1 MTAEGTA
8 GVKAADVERPASAP
22 AAPALSDGLTEAQAS
37 QRRAREG
44 RSRGSASSRSYT
56 SIIRANVLTVFNLIL
71 AGFGVLTLIFG
82 DVRDALFLGIIVA
95 NSAIGITQEVRAKRA
110 LDRLSL
116 LVAPRA
122 KVRRDGALR
131 EIDVEDVVVDD
142 IVVLAPGDQ
151 VVADGTLLTASDLH
165 LDESV
170 LTGESEP
177 ARRDAGQEVRSGS
190 FAVEGTGVYRVTA
203 VGADSFA
210 ARITGEAR
218 SFRHSRS
225 PLERAVNR
233 LLYAL
238 VALVVVLG
246 AVLGYS
252 LYHRH
257 VTVHT
262 AVATSAAGVVTM
274 VPEGLMVLVSL
285 TYAAAAVRMS
295 RRGVLAQ
302 QLNAIES
309 LASVDTICVDKTGTL
324 TQATLRVIELVPV
337 AGVDEETV
345 STALATLAASAS
357 TRNLTLQTIAD
368 AIPGEP
374 EPVLGEV
381 PFSSRRR
388 WSAIQVPVGS
398 FYLGAPGRVPV
409 GELEAVADQ
418 RQREG
423 RRVIAIAQ
431 TDGALPA
438 EPGERPP
445 EGLRPLGLVV
455 LAEELRPNVRETVSF
470 LLEQGVEI
478 KVLSGDS
485 PQTVAS
491 IARDVGIPV
500 AGVAEGAA
508 IPEDRNER
516 QRFALDA
523 TVLGRISPEGK
534 QAIVQALRDEGRY
547 VAMVGD
553 GVNDVPALKRSRLAI
568 AQGSG
573 TQMARSVADLV
584 LINGDF
590 ASVPPLVAEGRR
602 ALRNLQRVTKLY
614 VTKSALAAF
623 LILTIGTSSDAYPL
637 LPRHLSLAASLT
649 IGIPTF
655 FLALA
660 PSSGAWQPDRFVRGV
675 ARFAVPAGVMIGTGV
690 VAGYQFAL
698 HDLDLSVADSR
709 TVALTTLVVCGL
721 YLVLALEAG
730 GSRKRSA
737 LVGGMCAVMGAL
749 YLVALLL
756 PATRSFFAL
765 TVPSPGMVAIAILA
779 GLTSI
784 GALALCG
791 YSLRP
796 GPASEVERTGPTRT
810 ARLACAITAADA
822 LPSKADPARPR
833 PREPITIG
841 SASSSS
847 ATSQI
852 ASQVFPRATRA
863 VASNPAARAS
873 SAPSSALSP
882 ARSAA
887 I

>member
-1 MTAEGTA
+1 MSLVDLDT
-8 GVKAADVERPASAP
+8 P
-22 AAPALSDGLTEAQAS
+22 AAAVAPGPAGGLTEAEASRRLALAGHPARQAT
-37 QRRAREG
+37 
-44 RSRGSASSRSYT
+44 SRSYA
-56 SIIRANVLTVFNLIL
+56 SIVRANVLTVFNLIL
-71 AGFGVLTLIFG
+71 AGFGVVTLIFG
-82 DVRDALFLGIIVA
+82 DARDALFLGIIAA
-95 NSAIGITQEVRAKRA
+95 NSTIGISQEVRAKRA

-116 LVAPRA
+116 LVAPHA
-122 KVRRDGALR
+122 NVRRDGAVQKI
-131 EIDVEDVVVDD
+131 EVEQVVVDD
-142 IVVLAPGDQ
+142 VVVVAPGDQ
-151 VVADGTLLTASDLH
+151 VIADGTVLTAADLR
-165 LDESV
+165 LDESI
-170 LTGESEP
+170 LTGESVP
-177 ARRDAGQEVRSGS
+177 ARRAAGEAVRSGA
-190 FAVEGTGVYRVTA
+190 FVVEGTGAYRVTA
-203 VGADSFA
+203 VGQDSFA

-218 SFRHSRS
+218 SFRHPRS

-262 AVATSAAGVVTM
+262 AVATSAAGVVTII
-274 VPEGLMVLVSL
+274 PEGLMVLVSL
-285 TYAAAAVRMS
+285 TYAAAAVRMG

-309 LASVDTICVDKTGTL
+309 LASVDTICLDKTGTL
-324 TQATLRVIELVPV
+324 TEARLRVVELLP
-337 AGVDEETV
+337 APGTDEETV
-345 STALATLAASAS
+345 SSALATFAASAS
-357 TRNLTLQTIAD
+357 ARNLSLQAIAD
-368 AIPGEP
+368 AYPADA

-388 WSAIQVPVGS
+388 WSAIQVEAGS

-409 GELEAVADQ
+409 GELEVVAEQ

-423 RRVIAIAQ
+423 RRVIALADSDVALAAQ
-431 TDGALPA
+431 A
-438 EPGERPP
+438 GELPP

-455 LAEELRPNVRETVSF
+455 LAEELRPNVRETVAF
-470 LLEQGVEI
+470 LLEQGIEI

-485 PQTVAS
+485 PQTVAA
-491 IARDVGIPV
+491 IARDVGIRV
-500 AGVAEGAA
+500 GGVGEGSA
-508 IPEDRNER
+508 IPDDRASR
-516 QRFALDA
+516 QRFADDA
-523 TVLGRISPEGK
+523 TVVGRISPERK

-547 VAMVGD
+547 VGMVGD
-553 GVNDVPALKRSRLAI
+553 GVNDVPALKSSRLAI

-573 TQMARSVADLV
+573 TQMARSVSDLV
-584 LINGDF
+584 LVNGDF
-590 ASVPPLVAEGRR
+590 ATVPLLVAEGRR

-614 VTKSALAAF
+614 VTKSAFAAF

-660 PSSGAWQPDRFVRGV
+660 PSSGAWQSDRFVRGV

-690 VAGYQFAL
+690 VAGYLFAL

-737 LVGGMCAVMGAL
+737 LVGGMCAVMGGL
-749 YLVALLL
+749 YVVALLL
-756 PATRSFFAL
+756 PATRSFFEL
-765 TVPSPGMVAIAILA
+765 TVPSPGMVATAILA
-779 GLTSI
+779 GSASI

-791 YSLRP
+791 YSLRA
-796 GPASEVERTGPTRT
+796 GPA
-810 ARLACAITAADA
+810 
-822 LPSKADPARPR
+822 PAT
-833 PREPITIG
+833 E
-841 SASSSS
+841 
-847 ATSQI
+847 
-852 ASQVFPRATRA
+852 
-863 VASNPAARAS
+863 
-873 SAPSSALSP
+873 
-882 ARSAA
+882 
-887 I
+887 

>member
-1 MTAEGTA
+1 MSL
-8 GVKAADVERPASAP
+8 ADRADPEAVAVPAP
-22 AAPALSDGLTEAQAS
+22 ATGLTEAEAS
-37 QRRAREG
+37 RRLALAGSPARRAT
-44 RSRGSASSRSYT
+44 SRSYA
-56 SIIRANVLTVFNLIL
+56 SIVRANVLTVFNLIL
-71 AGFGVLTLIFG
+71 AGFGVVTLIFG
-82 DVRDALFLGIIVA
+82 DARDALFLGIIVA
-95 NSAIGITQEVRAKRA
+95 NSTIGVSQEVRAKRA

-116 LVAPRA
+116 LVAPHA
-122 KVRRDGALR
+122 NVRRDGAVHK
-131 EIDVEDVVVDD
+131 IAVEQVVVDD
-142 IVVLAPGDQ
+142 VVVFAPGDQ
-151 VVADGTLLTASDLH
+151 VIADGTVLTAADLL
-165 LDESV
+165 LDESI
-170 LTGESEP
+170 LTGESVP
-177 ARRDAGQEVRSGS
+177 ARRAVGDEVRSGA
-190 FAVEGTGVYRVTA
+190 FVAEGTGAYRVTA
-203 VGADSFA
+203 VGEDSFA

-218 SFRHSRS
+218 SFRHPRS

-238 VALVVVLG
+238 IALVVVLG

-274 VPEGLMVLVSL
+274 IPEGLMVLVSL

-324 TQATLRVIELVPV
+324 TEAALRVIEIVPA

-345 STALATLAASAS
+345 GTALATLAASAS
-357 TRNLTLQTIAD
+357 ARNLTLQAIAEAYPAD
-368 AIPGEP
+368 AEP
-374 EPVLGEV
+374 LLGEV

-388 WSAIQVPVGS
+388 WSAIEVAAGS

-409 GELEAVADQ
+409 GELETEADE
-418 RQREG
+418 RQRAG
-423 RRVIAIAQ
+423 RRVVALA
-431 TDGALPA
+431 TAEEALPA
-438 EPGERPP
+438 RAGELPP
-445 EGLRPLGLVV
+445 DALHPLGLVI
-455 LAEELRPNVRETVSF
+455 LAEELRPNVRETVAF
-470 LLEQGVEI
+470 LLEQGIEI

-485 PQTVAS
+485 PQTVAA

-500 AGVAEGAA
+500 GGVAEGAS
-508 IPEDRNER
+508 IPEDRAER
-516 QRFALDA
+516 QRFAVEA
-523 TVLGRISPEGK
+523 TVVGRISPDGK
-534 QAIVQALRDEGRY
+534 QAMVQALRDEGRY

-553 GVNDVPALKRSRLAI
+553 GVNDVPALKSSRLAI

-573 TQMARSVADLV
+573 TQMARSVSDLV
-584 LINGDF
+584 LIDGDF

-614 VTKSALAAF
+614 VTKSAFAAF

-637 LPRHLSLAASLT
+637 LPRHLSIAASLT

-660 PSSGAWQPDRFVRGV
+660 PSSGPWQPDRFVRGV

-690 VAGYQFAL
+690 VAGFLFAL

-709 TVALTTLVVCGL
+709 TVALTTLVMSGL

-737 LVGGMCAVMGAL
+737 LVGGMCAVMGGL
-749 YLVALLL
+749 YVVALLL
-756 PATRSFFAL
+756 PATRSFFEL
-765 TVPSPGMVAIAILA
+765 TVPSAGMVATALLA
-779 GLTSI
+779 SSASI

-791 YSLRP
+791 YSLRA
-796 GPASEVERTGPTRT
+796 GPATPPT
-810 ARLACAITAADA
+810 
-822 LPSKADPARPR
+822 
-833 PREPITIG
+833 E
-841 SASSSS
+841 
-847 ATSQI
+847 
-852 ASQVFPRATRA
+852 
-863 VASNPAARAS
+863 
-873 SAPSSALSP
+873 
-882 ARSAA
+882 
-887 I
+887 

>member
-1 MTAEGTA
+1 MSL
-8 GVKAADVERPASAP
+8 ADRADPEAVAVPAP
-22 AAPALSDGLTEAQAS
+22 ATGLTEAEAS
-37 QRRAREG
+37 RRLALAGSPARRAT
-44 RSRGSASSRSYT
+44 SRSYA
-56 SIIRANVLTVFNLIL
+56 SIVRANVLTVFNLIL
-71 AGFGVLTLIFG
+71 AGFGVVTLIFG
-82 DVRDALFLGIIVA
+82 DARDALFLGIIVA
-95 NSAIGITQEVRAKRA
+95 NSTIGVSQEVRAKRA

-116 LVAPRA
+116 LVAPHA
-122 KVRRDGALR
+122 NVRRDGAVHK
-131 EIDVEDVVVDD
+131 IAVEQVVVDD
-142 IVVLAPGDQ
+142 VVVFAPGDQ
-151 VVADGTLLTASDLH
+151 VIADGTVLTAADLL
-165 LDESV
+165 LDESI
-170 LTGESEP
+170 LTGESVP
-177 ARRDAGQEVRSGS
+177 ARRAVGDEVRSGA
-190 FAVEGTGVYRVTA
+190 FVAEGTGAYRVTA
-203 VGADSFA
+203 VGEDSFA

-218 SFRHSRS
+218 SFRHPRS

-238 VALVVVLG
+238 IALVVVLG

-274 VPEGLMVLVSL
+274 IPEGLMVLVSL

-324 TQATLRVIELVPV
+324 TEAALRVIEIVPA

-357 TRNLTLQTIAD
+357 ARNLTLQAIAD
-368 AIPGEP
+368 AYPADAEP
-374 EPVLGEV
+374 LLGEV

-388 WSAIQVPVGS
+388 WSAIEVAAGS

-409 GELEAVADQ
+409 GELETEADE
-418 RQREG
+418 RQRAG
-423 RRVIAIAQ
+423 RRVVALA
-431 TDGALPA
+431 TAEEALPA
-438 EPGERPP
+438 RAGELPP
-445 EGLRPLGLVV
+445 DALHPLGLVI
-455 LAEELRPNVRETVSF
+455 LAEELRPNVRETVAF
-470 LLEQGVEI
+470 LLEQGIEI

-485 PQTVAS
+485 PQTVAA

-500 AGVAEGAA
+500 GGVAEGAS
-508 IPEDRNER
+508 IPEDRAER
-516 QRFALDA
+516 QRFAVEA
-523 TVLGRISPEGK
+523 TVVGRISPDGK
-534 QAIVQALRDEGRY
+534 QAMVQALRDEGRY

-553 GVNDVPALKRSRLAI
+553 GVNDVPALKSSRLAI

-573 TQMARSVADLV
+573 TQMARSVSDLV
-584 LINGDF
+584 LIDGDF

-614 VTKSALAAF
+614 VTKSAFAAF

-637 LPRHLSLAASLT
+637 LPRHLSIAASLT

-660 PSSGAWQPDRFVRGV
+660 PSSGPWQPDRFVRGV

-690 VAGYQFAL
+690 VAGYLFAL

-709 TVALTTLVVCGL
+709 TVALTTLVMSGL

-737 LVGGMCAVMGAL
+737 LVGGMCAVMGGL
-749 YLVALLL
+749 YVVALLL
-756 PATRSFFAL
+756 PATRSFFEL
-765 TVPSPGMVAIAILA
+765 TVPSAGMVATALLA
-779 GLTSI
+779 SSASI

-791 YSLRP
+791 YSLRA
-796 GPASEVERTGPTRT
+796 GPATPPT
-810 ARLACAITAADA
+810 
-822 LPSKADPARPR
+822 
-833 PREPITIG
+833 E
-841 SASSSS
+841 
-847 ATSQI
+847 
-852 ASQVFPRATRA
+852 
-863 VASNPAARAS
+863 
-873 SAPSSALSP
+873 
-882 ARSAA
+882 
-887 I
+887 